1 MGSKSR
7 RKGRKA
13 ELEIVHRHEGGSG
26 FAGIDVPC
34 KRAQPTGEA
43 DSKETPDLLVGE
55 CLTAESKARAGGA
68 GFTTIERWLG
78 DHDLLFLRRD
88 RKEPLVVMPWKVYA
102 SIILHWYESGAC
114 TTWAP
119 EHTEGEPQ

>member
-43 DSKETPDLLVGE
+43 V
-55 CLTAESKARAGGA
+55 
-68 GFTTIERWLG
+68 LG
-78 DHDLLFLRRD
+78 DEFAAAA
-88 RKEPLVVMPWKVYA
+88 KEQA
-102 SIILHWYESGAC
+102 DG
-114 TTWAP
+114 
-119 EHTEGEPQ
+119 